1 MKAKFACHGER
12 AKELIRALLPFARQ
26 LAPMLELDGV
36 TITAEKFKPR
46 RSSDANARYWA
57 IVGALADHVGYT
69 KEELHEAI
77 LCEFAGYDVVQ
88 FRDYEVK
95 RPLQR
100 SSKLA
105 SENFSSLM
113 AIAER
118 WAVEAEVIWEEVA

>member
-26 LAPMLELDGV
+26 LTPMLELDGV
-36 TITAEKFKPR
+36 TITAEKFKSR
-46 RSSDANARYWA
+46 RSSDANKRYWA

-77 LCEFAGYDVVQ
+77 LCEFAGYYVVQ
-88 FRDYEVK
+88 FREYEVK
-95 RPLQR
+95 RPRQR
-100 SSKLA
+100 SSKLN
-105 SENFSSLM
+105 SVNFSALM

-118 WAVEAEVIWEEVA
+118 WAVEEGVMWSEE